1 MTWVS
6 TNFWCL
12 AGALLVGMVL
22 LIEVLVR
29 RRLPEALNRFR
40 PAVSRERRFPLLTGL
55 TAFLLLGSL
64 TSCLWS
70 SFPSNR
76 HPAPSNWLLVDVSR
90 SMLAED
96 DNGSRLE
103 KAGQVAKE
111 AIRALAGEE
120 IGLVAFAGKAR
131 VVAPPTRDHQSL
143 LHMVGDLTIDSAP
156 PGGSNV
162 IDAIQLLQTVANGP
176 ANAWLISDGGSTP
189 DLPLLPTFQ
198 DDLVLSTIGVG
209 DPKVAV
215 PVPRAPGD
223 RPIEE
228 YRQPVIST
236 LLEQPLRELAQ
247 AGHGKYIP
255 ASAVNARMFVSSP
268 PPTFPDNRASE
279 FRPVLLIL
287 TALGGALWLSYRQ
300 GALCGS

>member
-1 MTWVS
+1 VTLVA
-6 TNFWCL
+6 TNFWSL

-29 RRLPEALNRFR
+29 RRLPVAFDGFR
-40 PAVSRERRFPLLTGL
+40 PAVSLGRRFPLLTGL
-55 TAFLLLGSL
+55 TVLLWLGALASY
-64 TSCLWS
+64 LWS
-70 SFPSNR
+70 SLPSR
-76 HPAPSNWLLVDVSR
+76 ETRSKGDWLLVDVSR

-96 DNGSRLE
+96 AKGARLDV
-103 KAGQVAKE
+103 ARQVAKE
-111 AIRALAGEE
+111 AIGALDGKA

-131 VVAPPTRDHQSL
+131 VVSPPTLDHRSL
-143 LHMVGDLTIDSAP
+143 VKMVDDLTIDAAP
-156 PGGSNV
+156 PGGSDLV
-162 IDAIQLLQTVANGP
+162 AALQLLQSVANGP
-176 ANAWLISDGGSTP
+176 TNAWLISDGGSMP
-189 DLPLLPTFQ
+189 DLPLPPPFR

-228 YRQPVIST
+228 NRQPVVST
-236 LLEQPLRELAQ
+236 LLEQPLRELAK

-255 ASAVNARMFVSSP
+255 AGAVDARTFVSSP
-268 PPTFPDNRASE
+268 PPMFPETRASE
-279 FRPVLLIL
+279 IRSVVLVLMVL
-287 TALGGALWLSYRQ
+287 GTAFLLSYRQ